1 MYLRLLILGCVLYS
15 GQLLAKIDLVTLPTR
30 DTVEVTIYNQADLT
44 LVREQRLLTL
54 KKGINNLEFGW
65 ANTLIDPTSVELRAP
80 HHQEHVSLLEI
91 SYPPNVTGSAIWR
104 IESKVDGVIP
114 VEISFFTSGVAWEA
128 FYMATLSAD
137 EQQMQ
142 LQNYVRVTNRSG
154 ENYENAST
162 RVVVG
167 RIALLDSIA
176 HLARRTPP
184 YGMPANQK
192 HEMYDMEEMSMEADV
207 AMPAMASVM
216 RRAKSSFAS
225 KPKQIQKTAVSE
237 YFLYSIEGTEDLPDQ
252 WAKRLLSFDI
262 KNIPV
267 RTLYRY
273 DTQRHGA
280 QLQRLLYFKNDTTH
294 QLGHTPLPDGKVMVY
309 RAMNEKNDLSYI
321 NQAHTKYIPIEQ
333 EAEIDLGS
341 ATQVKLKRHLMKYE
355 TDNYVFHPKG
365 QIRSF
370 DQIETWELKLENYRD
385 ISVEVEVVR
394 HVKTNKW
401 IQKTLTSQ
409 PSARYE
415 KVDHDTFSYHF
426 TLAPHSKKTLR
437 YQLRLLGDTP
447 AKEL

>member
-1 MYLRLLILGCVLYS
+1 MFMYLRLLILGCLLYS
-15 GQLLAKIDLVTLPTR
+15 GQVLAKIDLVTLPTR
-30 DTVEVTIYNQADLT
+30 NSVEVTIYNQADLT

-54 KKGINNLEFGW
+54 KKGVNNLEFGW
-65 ANTLIDPTSVELRAP
+65 ANTLIDPTSVALRAP
-80 HHQEHVSLLEI
+80 HHQADVSLLEI

-104 IESKVDGVIP
+104 IESKVAGVIP

-154 ENYENAST
+154 ENYDNAST

-167 RIALLDSIA
+167 KIDLLEGIAE
-176 HLARRTPP
+176 LARRNPP
-184 YGMPANQK
+184 YGMPINQAY
-192 HEMYDMEEMSMEADV
+192 EMYDMEEMSIEADA
-207 AMPAMASVM
+207 AMPAVASVM
-216 RRAKSSFAS
+216 RRAKSSFTR

-237 YFLYSIEGTEDLPDQ
+237 YFLYSIEGTEDLPNQ

-280 QLQRLLYFKNDTTH
+280 QLQRLLYFKNDMAH
-294 QLGHTPLPDGKVMVY
+294 QLGHTPLPNGKVMVY
-309 RAMNEKNDLSYI
+309 RTMNEQHDLSYI
-321 NQAHTKYIPIEQ
+321 NQSHTKYIPVEQ

-341 ATQVKLKRHLMKYE
+341 ATQVKLKRQLMKYE

-370 DQIETWELKLENYRD
+370 DQIETWELTLENYRD
-385 ISVEVEVVR
+385 INVDVEVVR
-394 HVKTNKW
+394 HVKTNQW
-401 IQKTLTSQ
+401 RHKTLTAQ
-409 PSARYE
+409 HGGRYE
-415 KVDHDTFSYHF
+415 KVDKDTFTYHF
-426 TLAPHSKKTLR
+426 TLAPHSKKTIR

-447 AKEL
+447 R